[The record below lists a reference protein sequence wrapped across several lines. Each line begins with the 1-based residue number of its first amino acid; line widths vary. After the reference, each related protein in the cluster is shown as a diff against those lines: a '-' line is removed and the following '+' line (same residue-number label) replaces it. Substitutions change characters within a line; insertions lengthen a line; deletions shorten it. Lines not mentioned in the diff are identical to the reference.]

1 MTKGTFS
8 LNQILEVQ
16 NALQPGLRKLS
27 EKIIE
32 KIYYN
37 DMTPENTEEFRLFY
51 HTLTWVYSNMKKYFD
66 KIYRSTWERYFE
78 HLREVTNNVLDLPNP
93 SLKKVLIA
101 LMHDALE
108 DIKEEWVDFN
118 YLSTQSNIEGNIN
131 GKHILLSVEAISKQS
146 WQDYLEE
153 WEEETKENEKNAKAL
168 RNQDYFGHMTSFE
181 SMKQYIFELAEKRG
195 IEISD
200 EECTQITQN
209 ALDVK
214 FADRIHNLST
224 QWNPKDIPTV
234 QRKLEETKTYF
245 LPIAQE
251 TNLEA
256 YKKLNTLVLEL
267 EIRIHDAWGKV
278 KDRLNNTLTW

>member
-1 MTKGTFS
+1 MSTFS
-8 LNQILEVQ
+8 LNHILDAQE
-16 NALQPGLRKLS
+16 ALLPGSKKLS
-27 EKIIE
+27 KKIIE
-32 KIYYN
+32 KVYHN
-37 DMTPENTEEFRLFY
+37 DMTPENQEEFRVFN
-51 HTLTWVYSNMKKYFD
+51 HTFCGVYSNMKKYFD

-93 SLKKVLIA
+93 SLEKVLIA

-108 DIKEEWVDFN
+108 DIKEEWED
-118 YLSTQSNIEGNIN
+118 
-131 GKHILLSVEAISKQS
+131 
-146 WQDYLEE
+146 
-153 WEEETKENEKNAKAL
+153 ETKENEEKAKAL
-168 RNQDYFGHMTSFE
+168 RNEDYFRHMTSFE
-181 SMKQYIFELAEKRG
+181 DMKQHILKLAEKRG

-200 EECTQITQN
+200 EECIQVTQN

-251 TNLEA
+251 TNPEA

-267 EIRIHDAWGKV
+267 EIRIHNAWGKIQ
-278 KDRLNNTLTW
+278 DGLNNTSVW